1 MTSKTVELSFPAQ
14 SRYLVLA
21 RLSVAGVAP
30 VAGLNAEELADLKL
44 AITEACANV
53 VRHAYPEGAP
63 GDVHLRMLVEDGCV
77 SIEVT
82 DTGRGM
88 SEPPRLAWDPEALD
102 EQGMGLTIVQSVVDE
117 LEIDSP
123 PTGGTVV
130 RFRKLLSV
138 A

>member
-1 MTSKTVELSFPAQ
+1 MTAKTVELSFPAK
-14 SRYLVLA
+14 SHYLVLA

-30 VAGLNAEELADLKL
+30 IVGLNADQLADLKL
-44 AITEACANV
+44 AVTEACANV

-63 GDVHLRMLVEDGCV
+63 GDVHLRMFVEDGAV

-88 SEPPRLAWDPEALD
+88 SEPPRLVWDAEALH

-117 LEIDSP
+117 LVIDSP
-123 PTGGTVV
+123 PAGGTVV
-130 RFRKLLSV
+130 RFRKVLSV